1 MPEKTER
8 VDPLAVFNIH
18 FVTKHQKI
26 AGEPF
31 GEFFFEKKVSH
42 SRKYSKGVSFGPLSF
57 LDAVK
62 ILLRK
67 LSKNCKNCKN
77 CKKSGPFRVSDC
89 RLKKNTHCN
98 NRAFFP

>member
-31 GEFFFEKKVSH
+31 GEFFFEKKSH
-42 SRKYSKGVSFGPLSF
+42 IAENTLRGYPL
-57 LDAVK
+57 A
-62 ILLRK
+62 R
-67 LSKNCKNCKN
+67 
-77 CKKSGPFRVSDC
+77 
-89 RLKKNTHCN
+89 
-98 NRAFFP
+98 